1 VDTRG
6 AVDQLAKVPMFS
18 GCTKREL
25 QAVVTAAKEVTHPE
39 GHVIAREGDRGV
51 GFCLITDGKVKVSI
65 GGRGRA
71 TLGPGDFFGEIS
83 LLDRGPRTATVTAMS
98 PVKLIGI
105 TFWVFRGLLEQHPT
119 IAMKVLEVVAKR
131 LRDVTKSPTG

>member
-6 AVDQLAKVPMFS
+6 AVDRLAKVPMFS
-18 GCTKREL
+18 GCTRREL
-25 QAVVTAAKEVTHPE
+25 QAIVRAAKEVSHPE

-51 GFCLITDGKVKVSI
+51 GFFLITEGKVKVSI
-65 GGRGRA
+65 GGKGRA
-71 TLGPGDFFGEIS
+71 SLGPGDFFGEIS
-83 LLDRGPRTATVTAMS
+83 LLDRGPRTATVTAVT

-105 TFWVFRGLLEQHPT
+105 TFWVFRGLLEEHPT

-131 LRDVTKSPTG
+131 LRDVTKSATG